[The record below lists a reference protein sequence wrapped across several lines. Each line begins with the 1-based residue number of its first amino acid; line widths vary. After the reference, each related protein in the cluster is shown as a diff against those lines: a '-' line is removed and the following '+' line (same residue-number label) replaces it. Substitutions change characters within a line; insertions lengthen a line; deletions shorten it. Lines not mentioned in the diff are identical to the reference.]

1 MKRVLSIIV
10 IGIVVISG
18 FGAFAVPT
26 LEIKQEKT
34 TLYFSKL
41 SVNEKNEFV
50 TLELEGANS
59 VLLKKDRYMIPT
71 LVKTFTFP
79 FETEIIDVQC
89 IPKNINKQ
97 ILTKKLIISPDPV
110 IASQSIFNKKL
121 QNTQSPISID
131 TWYDYDIG
139 VGLNG
144 NERCV
149 FVKVQT
155 FPIQYSPSENLLK
168 WAENID
174 INIDYKIPEQP
185 ITFGDEYA
193 FIVLTPSEFSDEL
206 QDLISHKIGRG
217 ISTKLVTLD
226 EIYSGSYFPA
236 EGRDDSEVIKYFIK
250 NAIENWGTS
259 SVLLVGGSQKFPT
272 RTTHVHVTSSDNE
285 RFVSDLYYADIYNET
300 YEFCSWDSNGNDIF
314 AEYDWSTLHL
324 TDNIDLHPD
333 VYLGRLACVDSNEV
347 TACVNKIITY
357 ETNKAYTQDWF
368 TNLVVI
374 GGDSFPGDDDAIL
387 EGEYVNEEV
396 ISIMD
401 GFISER
407 LWVSNDALSRVS
419 PSGVTSINNAI
430 NDGCGFI
437 DFSGHGNTNVW
448 ATHIHENENVWL
460 PTPFGQYLNSNIA
473 ELENGNE
480 LPIVIT
486 GACSVGKFNKD
497 DDCFSWSFVSNPNGG
512 GIASC
517 GATALGYA
525 YPGQWIT
532 YGLIEKMATNM
543 FKAYKDGAITFGEMW
558 VKAIN
563 DYISAGMDAAD
574 YKTIEE
580 WQPFGDPTLSIGEES
595 LAPEKP
601 DAPEGSASG
610 KINEE
615 YTYTSFTTDPDE
627 DELYYLFDWGN
638 GEYSGWI
645 GPYNS
650 GQTSEASYAWTE
662 KGDYEIKV
670 KAKDDHGVQS
680 EWSDPFPISM
690 PKTKQ
695 LSRPL
700 FFDFF
705 ERFPLFFPTLKN
717 LLGL

>member
-226 EIYSGSYFPA
+226 EIYGGSYFPA
-236 EGRDDSEVIKYFIK
+236 EGRDNPEKIKYFIK
-250 NAIENWGTS
+250 NAYDSWGTKN
-259 SVLLVGGSQKFPT
+259 VLLVGGNDEFPV
-272 RTTHVHVTSSDNE
+272 RATHVYVDYNDGDAE
-285 RFVSDLYYADIYNET
+285 VFASDLYYADIYDEDNN
-300 YEFCSWDSNGNDIF
+300 FSSWDSNENNLFG
-314 AEYDWSTLHL
+314 EYNWDGK
-324 TDNIDLHPD
+324 TDDIDLYPD
-333 VYLGRLACVDSNEV
+333 VHLGRLACVDSTEV
-347 TACVNKIITY
+347 NTCVNKIINY
-357 ETNKAYTQDWF
+357 ETNEAFLQDWF
-368 TNLVVI
+368 TNIVVI
-374 GGDSFPGDDDAIL
+374 GGDTSPGDDDAID
-387 EGEYVNEEV
+387 EGEYVNQA
-396 ISIMD
+396 ILDIMD
-401 GFISER
+401 GFIPTK
-407 LWVSNDALSRVS
+407 LWASDGNLGISSYIDS
-419 PSGVTSINNAI
+419 AI
-430 NDGCGFI
+430 NDGAGFV
-437 DFSGHGNTNVW
+437 DFSGHGNPTTW
-448 ATHIHENENVWL
+448 STHPHGNENMWIPVGGYKNTHASSL
-460 PTPFGQYLNSNIA
+460 I
-473 ELENGNE
+473 NGDE
-480 LPIVIT
+480 LPIVVT
-486 GACSVGKFNKD
+486 GACSPGKFTVR
-497 DDCFSWSFVSNPNGG
+497 DDCLTWSFVSNPNGG
-512 GIASC
+512 GIGSF
-517 GATALGYA
+517 GPTALSWGYDGTWCIRGLGGKMQLELFEA
-525 YPGQWIT
+525 YND
-532 YGLIEKMATNM
+532 E
-543 FKAYKDGAITFGEMW
+543 GAITFGEMW
-558 VKAIN
+558 SRAIN
-563 DYISAGMDAAD
+563 GYISIGMDCGD
-574 YKTIEE
+574 YKTLEE
-580 WQPFGDPTLSIGEES
+580 WQPFGDPTLAIADES
-595 LAPEKP
+595 LAPITP
-601 DAPEGSASG
+601 DAPEGTTSG
-610 KINEE
+610 GADVE
-615 YTYTSFTTDPDE
+615 YTYNASTTDPDE
-627 DELYYLFDWGN
+627 DKIYYLFDWGDSKF
-638 GEYSGWI
+638 SGWI
-645 GPYNS
+645 GPYDS
-650 GQTSEASYAWTE
+650 GQTAQASHKWTE

-670 KAKDDHGVQS
+670 KAKDNHGVQS
-680 EWSDPFPISM
+680 DWSDPLPISM
-690 PKTKQ
+690 PKAKQ
-695 LSRPL
+695 LFSL
-700 FFDFF
+700 LLFDFF
-705 ERFPLFFPTLKN
+705 EKFPLLFPILRN
-717 LLGL
+717 IFEC